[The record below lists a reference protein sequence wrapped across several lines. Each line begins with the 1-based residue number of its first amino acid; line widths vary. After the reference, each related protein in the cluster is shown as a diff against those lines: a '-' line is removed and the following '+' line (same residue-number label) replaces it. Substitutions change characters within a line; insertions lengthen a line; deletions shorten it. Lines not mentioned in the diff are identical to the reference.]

1 VEECVDATKKFV
13 QIIDFE
19 TDRFEEMRQL
29 SQEMDQHFAGRS
41 GGPTHRLV
49 LKDRNQPNRYLV
61 VVEFDSYE
69 EAMAN
74 SDSPETA
81 KFAQQMGALCT
92 RPPSFT
98 DCDVEGITEFK

>member
-1 VEECVDATKKFV
+1 MGAPTTFV

-19 TDRFEEMRQL
+19 TDRIEEMRKL
-29 SQEMDQHFAGRS
+29 AEEMDGRFAARS

-61 VVEFDSYE
+61 MVEFASYE

-74 SDSPETA
+74 NDAPETA
-81 KFAQQMGALCT
+81 EFAQRMAALCT

-98 DCDVEGITEFK
+98 DCDLEGMTEFK